1 MTLPNKPNRKLP
13 ALTPDRLKLFQL
25 TLNQQFKPKVVDAI
39 VKIMQAALDPNAESA
54 ESAVKELSRARRQAV
69 EQHHA
74 ALGGHF
80 EGLVRRG
87 NEMLSALSDDEWN
100 ALRAP
105 DIDLTIDS
113 GDIASEPPL

>member
-1 MTLPNKPNRKLP
+1 
-13 ALTPDRLKLFQL
+13 
-25 TLNQQFKPKVVDAI
+25 VVDAI

-54 ESAVKELSRARRQAV
+54 ESAVKELSSARRQAV

-87 NEMLSALSDDEWN
+87 NERLSALSDDDWN
-100 ALRAP
+100 ALRIEESE
-105 DIDLTIDS
+105 DD
-113 GDIASEPPL
+113 GDISWNAADTLGTDKASQP

>member
-1 MTLPNKPNRKLP
+1 
-13 ALTPDRLKLFQL
+13 
-25 TLNQQFKPKVVDAI
+25 VVDAI

-87 NEMLSALSDDEWN
+87 NEQLSALSDDEWN
-100 ALRAP
+100 ALRELDMEIAME
-105 DIDLTIDS
+105 I